1 MAGRKTMLNKR
12 IIDKICTGIKNG
24 YSYKRA
30 LQEAGIPER
39 TFYHWKSQGEIAV
52 KNGES
57 SGLLLQLIQSLE
69 QAEEQVLMEHQRNIK
84 IPGLDYL
91 KKVTKSVETITDENG
106 DPVEVTTI
114 TEEIIPPNGE
124 ISMMMLARRFPDKWG
139 PKGLMEKEE
148 RHDRLME
155 ISEMIDGAGENRNR

>member
-1 MAGRKTMLNKR
+1 M
-12 IIDKICTGIKNG
+12 
-24 YSYKRA
+24 
-30 LQEAGIPER
+30 
-39 TFYHWKSQGEIAV
+39 
-52 KNGES
+52 
-57 SGLLLQLIQSLE
+57 QLIQSLE

-84 IPGLDYL
+84 IPGLDYQ